1 MTPDRL
7 QQLEAALKVRILI
20 LDGAMGTMIQTYKLG
35 EAEYRGA
42 RFADFAHDVKGNN
55 DLLVLTQPA
64 IIQAIHEQYLEA
76 GADIIETNTFNSTSI
91 AQADYHMEALVY
103 ELNVEAAKLARA
115 AAEKFEARDPSRPR
129 FVAGALG
136 PTNRTAS
143 ISPDVN
149 DPGYRN
155 TSFDALVESYLESL
169 RGLVDGGVD
178 LFLVETIFDTLN
190 AKAALFAIDQ
200 YCEQIGHH
208 IPVMISGTITDAS
221 GRTLSGQTPEAFWN
235 SVRHAKPLTIG
246 LNCALGAKLMRP
258 YIEEIASVADTY
270 VCAYPNAGLPNPLAE
285 TGYDESPEQTA
296 SFVREFAESGFI
308 NVAGGCCGTT
318 PAHIK
323 AMADALRDLPPRTVP
338 TIEHRTRLSG
348 LEPLNIGDDSL
359 FVNVGERTNVTGSPG
374 FAKLIMGGDYT
385 AALSVARQQV
395 ENGAQ
400 IIDVNMDEAMLDS
413 KAAMVKFLS
422 LVAAE
427 PDISRVPVMIDSSKW
442 EVIEAGLK
450 CVQGKCVVNS
460 ISMKEGKA
468 QFVEHARLARR
479 HGAAVIVMAFDEQGQ
494 ADTMARKKEICE
506 TAYRILVDE
515 VHFPAEDIIF
525 DPNIFAIA
533 TGIEEHNNYG
543 VDFIEATRFI
553 RENLPHARVSGG
565 LSNVSFSFRGNNPV
579 REAIHTAFLYHAIRA
594 GLTMA
599 IVNPSQIG
607 VYDEIP
613 KDLLEHVEDI
623 IFNRRP
629 DAAERMVAF
638 AATVKGQARVDTQDL
653 EWRKGTID
661 ERLAHALVKG
671 ITDYI
676 VEDTE
681 AARVKLGRPIHV
693 IEGPLMDGMNIVGDL
708 FGAGKMFLP
717 QVVKSARVMK
727 QAVAHLEPFLAAEKV
742 LAGDARPKGKILLAT
757 VKGDV
762 HDIGKNI
769 VAVVLQCNNYEVV
782 NLGVMV
788 PWKTISDTARQEK
801 VDIIGLSGL
810 ITPSLEEMAHN
821 ARDMQ
826 REGYTIPLLIGGA
839 TTSRTHTA
847 VKIAPHY
854 KGPVVWV
861 PDASRAVAVCS
872 SLLSDELKDT
882 YVANVNAELARI
894 RTQHEGKQGP
904 KLIAMGRARE
914 NAHKT
919 DWKQYAP
926 PKPEMLGVKLLK
938 NYDLAEIAEYIDWGP
953 FFQTWELSGPYPA
966 ILQDAVVGEAARNV
980 LAEGQA
986 MLKKII
992 EGRWLTA
999 SGVFGLFPAAR
1010 VNQEDIEIYADE
1022 SRRNVLMT
1030 WHNLRQQSE
1039 KPTGNPNLCLA
1050 DFIAPKDSGA
1060 PDYIGAFAVTAG
1072 LGIEKRLEMFER
1084 AHDDYQ
1090 SIMLKALA
1098 DRLAEAFT
1106 ELLHARVR
1114 REFWG
1119 YAKDE
1124 ALGNEDMIAEKYRG
1138 IRPAPGYPAC
1148 PDHLEKG
1155 PLFKL
1160 LNAQRAGI
1168 ELTESFAMLPAS
1180 SVSGFYFSH
1189 PDSRY
1194 FAVGKVDRDQIA
1206 DYARRTAT
1214 PVAEIERWLASVLGY
1229 EPEPADALNVA

>member
-1 MTPDRL
+1 
-7 QQLEAALKVRILI
+7 
-20 LDGAMGTMIQTYKLG
+20 
-35 EAEYRGA
+35 
-42 RFADFAHDVKGNN
+42 
-55 DLLVLTQPA
+55 
-64 IIQAIHEQYLEA
+64 
-76 GADIIETNTFNSTSI
+76 
-91 AQADYHMEALVY
+91 
-103 ELNVEAAKLARA
+103 
-115 AAEKFEARDPSRPR
+115 
-129 FVAGALG
+129 
-136 PTNRTAS
+136 
-143 ISPDVN
+143 
-149 DPGYRN
+149 
-155 TSFDALVESYLESL
+155 
-169 RGLVDGGVD
+169 
-178 LFLVETIFDTLN
+178 
-190 AKAALFAIDQ
+190 
-200 YCEQIGHH
+200 
-208 IPVMISGTITDAS
+208 

-235 SVRHAKPLTIG
+235 SLRHMKPLTIG

-258 YIEEIASVADTY
+258 YIEEISTIADTF

-296 SFVREFAESGFI
+296 SYLLDFAKSGFV

-323 AMADALRDLPPRTVP
+323 AIADALKGLPPRAVP

-359 FVNVGERTNVTGSPG
+359 FVNIGERTNVTGSPG
-374 FAKLIMGGDYT
+374 FAKLIMAGDFA

-400 IIDVNMDEAMLDS
+400 IIDINMDEAMLDS
-413 KAAMVKFLS
+413 KASMVKFLN
-422 LVAAE
+422 LLAAE

-442 EVIEAGLK
+442 SVIEAGLK
-450 CVQGKCVVNS
+450 CVQGKCIVNS
-460 ISMKEGKA
+460 ISMKEGTAEFIRQAK
-468 QFVEHARLARR
+468 LAKRY
-479 HGAAVIVMAFDEQGQ
+479 GAAVIVMAFDEKGQ
-494 ADTMARKKEICE
+494 ADTLERRKEICG

-515 VHFPAEDIIF
+515 VGFPAEDIIF

-533 TGIEEHNNYG
+533 TGIEEHSNYG
-543 VDFIEATRFI
+543 IDFIEATRWI
-553 RENLPHARVSGG
+553 RRNLPHARVSGG

-579 REAIHTAFLYHAIRA
+579 REAIHTAFAYHAIQA

-599 IVNPSQIG
+599 IVNAGQMG

-629 DAAERMVAF
+629 DAAERMVSF
-638 AATVKGQARVDTQDL
+638 AETVKGTLKTGTVDI
-653 EWRKGTID
+653 EWRKGTVE
-661 ERLAHALVKG
+661 ERLTHALVKG
-671 ITDYI
+671 IADYI

-681 AARVKLGRPIHV
+681 DARVKYGRPIHV
-693 IEGPLMDGMNIVGDL
+693 IEGPLMDGMNVVGDL

-727 QAVAHLEPFLAAEKV
+727 QAVAHLEPFLAAEK
-742 LAGDARPKGKILLAT
+742 AASGDNRAKGKIVLAT

-788 PWKTISDTARQEK
+788 PWKKISDVAREEK
-801 VDIIGLSGL
+801 ADIIGLSGL

-821 ARDMQ
+821 AREMQ
-826 REGYTIPLLIGGA
+826 REGYGDIPLLIGGA

-861 PDASRAVAVCS
+861 PDASRCVSVCS
-872 SLLSDELKDT
+872 NLLSDDARAKYIADT
-882 YVANVNAELARI
+882 RADYARI
-894 RTQHEGKQGP
+894 KTQHEGKKGP
-904 KLIAMGRARE
+904 KLVAMGKARE
-914 NAHKT
+914 NAHRI
-919 DWKQYAP
+919 DWKAYTP
-926 PKPEMLGVKLLK
+926 PKPEMLGVKVLK
-938 NYDLAEIAEYIDWGP
+938 NYDLAEIAQYIDWGP

-966 ILQDAVVGEAARNV
+966 ILQDAIVGEAARNV

-999 SGVFGLFPAAR
+999 SAAFGLFPAAR
-1010 VNQEDIEIYADE
+1010 VNHEDVEIYADD
-1022 SRRNVLMT
+1022 SRRQVLMT
-1030 WHNLRQQSE
+1030 WHNLRQQAE
-1039 KPTGNPNLCLA
+1039 KPTGNPNLSLG
-1050 DFIAPKDSGA
+1050 DFIATRESGV

-1072 LGIEKRLEMFER
+1072 LGIEKRLAIFEKQN
-1084 AHDDYQ
+1084 DDYA

-1124 ALGNEDMIAEKYRG
+1124 GLGNEEMIAEKYRG

-1148 PDHLEKG
+1148 PDHTEKG
-1155 PLFKL
+1155 ALFEL
-1160 LNAQRAGI
+1160 LGAQRAGI
-1168 ELTESFAMLPAS
+1168 ELTESYAMYPAS
-1180 SVSGFYFSH
+1180 SVSGFYLSH
-1189 PDSRY
+1189 PESRY
-1194 FAVGKVDRDQIA
+1194 FAVGKIDRDQVA
-1206 DYARRTAT
+1206 DYTRRKGM
-1214 PVAEIERWLASVLGY
+1214 PLREIERWLSPQLAY
-1229 EPEPADALNVA
+1229 EPDAEPAEAEAAA